1 MSCIAQGNIQN
12 RRKNNHLFF
21 AMCNMPICC
30 MNVFTSLRSRTILTL
45 ESERDLDQLQ
55 QFT

>member
-45 ESERDLDQLQ
+45 VSERDLDQLQ